1 MNSDDENQLA
11 DFKRLEL
18 KRISKKNSSNA
29 QTSFDYLVR
38 SNKSMEGYRRQANE
52 TEREKR
58 NFLFYGEPI
67 LPTEIKY
74 GLKFKRFLAE
84 FAGINEDQLP
94 NFSSDRD
101 KVEQSL
107 INSGFTIDQAA
118 AVLDEYET
126 NGLKTVTTD
135 VLEASIDDNNN
146 IPLDRNYY
154 NSMTKKMNDS
164 KGVLNDEEMS
174 DLIKEISSNLRTNL
188 SSVNPTEINI
198 SVESKRP
205 ATSESK
211 PAKTETSSVK
221 ENEIVKPAVEKPNK
235 DKPIG
240 VKGGVWFFEVK
251 GVFHIGVLNLY
262 GYKGCGDLGGG
273 L

>member
-11 DFKRLEL
+11 DFKRLES

-164 KGVLNDEEMS
+164 KGVLNDEGMS

-198 SVESKRP
+198 SVESKKP
-205 ATSESK
+205 ATGDSK
-211 PAKTETSSVK
+211 PTETDTVTSTT
-221 ENEIVKPAVEKPNK
+221 EIK
-235 DKPIG
+235 DG
-240 VKGGVWFFEVK
+240 VRKTV
-251 GVFHIGVLNLY
+251 
-262 GYKGCGDLGGG
+262 YKKYNSDGRLTGG
-273 L
+273 LQ